1 MKISIIG
8 SGYVGLV
15 TGACLAR
22 ADQNVICLDI
32 DEKKIQDLESGKI
45 PIYEPGLEDLIKEK
59 LENNLLSFSSNID
72 QAIKNA
78 DAIFIAVGTPTN
90 IENDGADLS
99 QVFACAEAI
108 GKNIKNNTVVILKS
122 TVPVGT
128 CDKVEEIINLANPS
142 IDFDVVSNPE
152 FLREGS
158 AIFDFEN
165 PDRIIVGTKNKN
177 SISTLNSIYKKQID
191 NNFPIIFTTRRSSEL
206 IKYASNSMLAMRIIF
221 INEIADLCEKVGADV
236 EDIALGIGLDK
247 RIGPDF
253 LNAGPGFG
261 GSCFPKDARALVES
275 GENYNAPQNL
285 LKAVIDGNEK
295 RKENLSKKIIS
306 ITKDKKNIGVLG
318 VTYKANTD
326 DMREAPSLSII
337 PDLIDKGFNI
347 SIYDPQANKF
357 GIKEFKKANWE
368 NDIYSVVKNSDCL
381 VILTEWN
388 EFKNMD
394 LKKISD
400 IMNKPIIIDFRNLF
414 SLDEM
419 EKLKIEYHS
428 IGREAVNFNKETK
441 WKLLKQPFKY

>member
-15 TGACLAR
+15 TGACMAN
-22 ADQNVICLDI
+22 ANQHVTCLDI
-32 DEKKIQDLESGKI
+32 DEKKIKDLKNGKI

-59 LENNLLSFSSNID
+59 IKSNVLSFSSEISQTIRNTD
-72 QAIKNA
+72 V
-78 DAIFIAVGTPTN
+78 IFIAVGTPSNT
-90 IENDGADLS
+90 ENNEADLS
-99 QVFACAEAI
+99 QVFSCAEEIAR
-108 GKNIKNNTVVILKS
+108 NIKNNTVVIVKS

-128 CDKVEEIINLANPS
+128 CDKVEEIINLKNPS
-142 IDFDVVSNPE
+142 LNFDVVSNPE

-165 PDRIIVGTKNKN
+165 PDRIIVGTHNKD
-177 SISTLNSIYKKQID
+177 SITTLNLIYKKQID
-191 NNFPIIFTTRRSSEL
+191 NEFPIIFTTRRSSEL

-236 EDIALGIGLDK
+236 NDIALGIGLDK
-247 RIGPDF
+247 RIGPEF

-275 GENYNAPQNL
+275 GISYNAPQNL

-295 RKENLSKKIIS
+295 RKENLSKKIIT
-306 ITKDKKNIGVLG
+306 IAKNRKNIGILG

-337 PDLIDKGFNI
+337 PDLINKGFNI
-347 SIYDPQANKF
+347 SIFDPQANKNS
-357 GIKEFKKANWE
+357 IKEFKNANWE
-368 NDIYSVVKNSDCL
+368 NDIYSVANNSDCL
-381 VILTEWN
+381 VILTEWSD
-388 EFKNMD
+388 FKDMD

-400 IMNKPIIIDFRNLF
+400 IMDKPIIIDFRNLF

-419 EKLKIEYHS
+419 KKMNIEYHS
-428 IGREAVNFNKETK
+428 IGREAINSSKEVE
-441 WKLLKQPFKY
+441 